1 MYNGKRGSRRC
12 SNTFCRRDNRMNITL
27 NLLGKPNK
35 LSTFLLVWQGA
46 NSEYFCEFIHD
57 KDYETAEYAILQ
69 ILPKTGINNAILYKS
84 AVKLNNTNKQHV
96 FRVYVPIAFYSGD
109 KYKLTKLKECVIPP
123 IEIWRNENPHLFAPP
138 IEIWRN
144 EKPHW
149 QADYIIISSLKC
161 DEIKTAI
168 YTNFDRVYGRKKK

>member
-1 MYNGKRGSRRC
+1 
-12 SNTFCRRDNRMNITL
+12 MNKII

-46 NSEYFCEFIHD
+46 NSESFCEFIHD

-69 ILPKTGINNAILYKS
+69 ILPKTGINNAVLYKS
-84 AVKLNNTNKQHV
+84 AVKLNKTNKQHV

-109 KYKLTKLKECVIPP
+109 KYKFTKLKECVTPP
-123 IEIWRNENPHLFAPP
+123 IK
-138 IEIWRN
+138 IWRN

-149 QADYIIISSLKC
+149 QADYIISSLKC